1 MRKSAKLANTEAS
14 ERRSALNIRVAD
26 LVQVTAYH
34 PDKRTVDVKPM
45 VQREIAGA
53 YVSPP
58 PILSVKVA
66 AIPYKITVDVTV
78 DGKTGTGTG
87 TAEPDIKAGD
97 MGVVLYLDLDS
108 DHAIMAG
115 EESPPNSSRIHSGD
129 DAIFVGV
136 VTPG

>member
-34 PDKRTVDVKPM
+34 PDRRTVDVKPL

-97 MGVVLYLDLDS
+97 MGVVIYLDLDS

>member
-34 PDKRTVDVKPM
+34 PDRRTVDVKPL

-129 DAIFVGV
+129 DAIFVGM

>member
-34 PDKRTVDVKPM
+34 PDRRTVDVKPL

-87 TAEPDIKAGD
+87 TAGPDIKAGD
-97 MGVVLYLDLDS
+97 MGVVIYLDLDS